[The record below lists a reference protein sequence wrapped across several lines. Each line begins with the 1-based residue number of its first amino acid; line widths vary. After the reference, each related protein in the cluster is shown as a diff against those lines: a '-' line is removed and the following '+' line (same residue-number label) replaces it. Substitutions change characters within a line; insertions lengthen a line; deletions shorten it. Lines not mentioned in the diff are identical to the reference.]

1 MLRNFCN
8 LFTFSLII
16 YRFVNA
22 YKSNG
27 IDIWG
32 QTIENEPGTFPY
44 NSLQMTPEKQ
54 RDFIKLNLGPT
65 LAKAGLGPDKFK
77 VMIYDFNREDLV
89 KFSSTVLRDKEAA
102 KYVSGIAFHWY
113 GNGNAPPQLLDT
125 LAKEFPDHFLFNT
138 EASVMDANRGH
149 GDILHLGNWGSGEAY
164 ANDIITVR

>member
-1 MLRNFCN
+1 M
-8 LFTFSLII
+8 II

-44 NSLQMTPEKQ
+44 NSLQMTPEQQ

-125 LAKEFPDHFLFNT
+125 PAKEFPDHFLFNT